1 MASFQHGA
9 LESRFTWM
17 SPEVSSRTWMP
28 AIYAGMTMMTMI
40 SIFGALVREN
50 FLKWLSQAFQAK
62 SLAAP

>member
-1 MASFQHGA
+1 
-9 LESRFTWM
+9 
-17 SPEVSSRTWMP
+17 MP